1 MMTYNLK
8 LLRNRFIALVSLIHI
23 LVAIMILRKASA
35 DTYCRQK
42 VPFTLSGIE
51 VQQLQQ
57 IAL

>member
-1 MMTYNLK
+1 MRNAI
-8 LLRNRFIALVSLIHI
+8 RNRFIALVSLIHI
-23 LVAIMILRKASA
+23 LVAIMILSKASA